1 MSRIITCINE
11 NNVSVAFSYD
21 EDAMFFLYKID
32 GISAVKKK
40 VSTSENTMTDGST
53 KQGSVTSQKNIVITA
68 EIDANTSEEHQRR
81 RDLLY
86 SCFATDGTMIVE
98 EGNIRRVIDYTTED
112 IDVDLDGGPKR
123 YATISLI
130 CCDPMFK
137 DEQDTIVTMAGWES
151 GFEYIHEWI
160 EEGEEYGSRTA
171 EITKTIEN
179 DSAVAYIGMEI
190 TIAATGNITNPAIYH
205 IEEEE
210 HIQIGTEVN
219 PFYMQSGDK
228 LKITTGT
235 NEKDVILIRGN
246 EEINVNEYLDEQSEF
261 IQLIHGKNTL
271 TYAADVGR
279 DYMDVEI
286 RYRQRYLGV

>member
-1 MSRIITCINE
+1 MSRIITCRNE
-11 NNVSVAFSYD
+11 NDVLVAFSYD
-21 EDAMFFLYKID
+21 EDAMFFLHKID
-32 GISAVKKK
+32 GITTVKKK
-40 VSTSENTMTDGST
+40 VATSENTMTDGST
-53 KQGSVTSQKNIVITA
+53 KQGSVTTQKNIVITA

-81 RDLLY
+81 RDFLY
-86 SCFATDGTMIVE
+86 SCFATDGTMTVE
-98 EGNIRRVIDYTTED
+98 EGKIRRVIDYTVED
-112 IDVDLDGGPKR
+112 IDVDPDGGPER

-137 DEQDTIVTMAGWES
+137 DEQDTVVTMAGWES

-235 NEKDVILIRGN
+235 NEKDVILIRAG

-271 TYAADVGR
+271 TYASDVGR